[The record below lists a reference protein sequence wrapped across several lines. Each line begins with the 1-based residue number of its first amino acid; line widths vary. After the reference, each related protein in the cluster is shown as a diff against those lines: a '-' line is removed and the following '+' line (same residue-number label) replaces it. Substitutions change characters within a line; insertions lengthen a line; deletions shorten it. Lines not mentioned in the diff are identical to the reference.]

1 MLVQQYIHQ
10 LNNSELGR
18 TGVHESYVSVPRGVV
33 PKLAFIVAGVINA
46 TFKRNGKTYK
56 LKFKKYD
63 NGEFRLTGLG
73 ELYRAS
79 DANAG
84 DLIILEDV
92 DGKFWIDFVYRTNL
106 IVFGAQGKY
115 RFECRNENRLQPFL
129 DTDIPCH
136 NGGGVVALR
145 IISKGS
151 VMPRSDSTRV
161 VNVFELQLGAKA
173 ITCNRNEA
181 INFFC
186 FHGEYFLVPSS
197 PDVIRKLKWS
207 DYE

>member
-1 MLVQQYIHQ
+1 MVVQQYIHQ

-18 TGVHESYVSVPRGVV
+18 TGVHESYVSVPRGIV
-33 PKLAFIVAGVINA
+33 PNLTFIVAGTINA
-46 TFKRNGKTYK
+46 TFKRNGQTYK

-79 DANAG
+79 DVNAG
-84 DLIILEDV
+84 DLIVLEDV
-92 DGKFWIDFVYRTNL
+92 NGTFWIDFVYRNNL

-115 RFECRNENRLQPFL
+115 RFECRNEDRLPPFL

-136 NGGGVVALR
+136 KGNDIIVLR
-145 IISKGS
+145 IIPQGS
-151 VMPRSDSTRV
+151 VRPRSDSPRE
-161 VNVFELQLGAKA
+161 VNVFELQLGTKA

-186 FHGEYFLVPSS
+186 FRGEHFLVPSS